1 MTSLALFLFGFPHF
15 EIDGKKVVLDTRK
28 AVALLAYLALE
39 NHPHSRETLA
49 TLLWP
54 DYDHTHARAALRR
67 TLSALNK
74 AIGPHYIAL
83 QGETIELK
91 ASAGVWIDILQFD
104 RFLDSAKKH
113 QHLESEICHDCLQGL
128 IEAVRLS
135 QGDFMDGFSL
145 RDSFPFEEWQFFK
158 REEMRRKL
166 SGVLNTL
173 SLNLGKLGQKDAAIE
188 YARRWLAL
196 DPLREEAHQRLML
209 LYAQSGQQNAAVRQ
223 YRQCVRILDQ
233 ELGVSPLEETTS
245 LYHAILEHRTS
256 SLLLEQP
263 KGFSGQFPLPHLTLS
278 GGVESVPQPVGRAKE
293 WETIQTAYNRGAG
306 MVINLVGEAGIG
318 KTYLAEAWLAFVKG
332 SGAAVL
338 SGRCYEGESNLAYNP
353 LLEALR
359 KRLKE
364 PEVQNIVLTTPPYWI
379 NEVARL
385 LPELYTLAPG
395 TTHARNQADQG
406 SQNQFFEGLRQF
418 IALLA
423 RGPLPGILF
432 LDDLHN
438 ADLSTLDFL
447 TYLARRSKEFPL
459 LVLATWQEDGSV
471 AAQRLKQLAL
481 ETNRA
486 GTSQTLHLSRLKS
499 EEISQLIKAIL
510 KNSGSVSLDLDLKIQ
525 QESEGIPYFIMEYLS
540 AYQEGKLNTQ
550 NAAWLIPGGVRD
562 LLLARL
568 ASLDET
574 ALQLLS
580 AAAVIGRSFSF
591 EAVQLISGRS
601 ETETLNGLET
611 LVARGFIQEKA
622 PSQGGGSGDFRYD
635 FSHEK
640 LRTIV
645 YEQISPA
652 RRRILHRRAAE
663 GLLNTSRGSQATETL
678 AHQIAHHFKEAGQY
692 ETAAQYYAIAGQH
705 ALSIYANS
713 EALKYFNAALAL
725 DHPGKTTLH
734 ETIGD
739 LQTLTG
745 DYRAA
750 LNSYEAAVAHDCQEC
765 KPQLE
770 FKIGKVHARRGDWET
785 AEAYFT
791 TALNNIGLGEY
802 PELQSQIYANW
813 SHIAYRRG
821 QIGRALE
828 LASRALQIA
837 STGSD
842 LLSLAAAH
850 NILGILYRAMGE
862 LDPAVDQLSKSL
874 EAAQSVQNIGAQIAA
889 LNNLALVCRETQ
901 KHDQGIQFASAAL
914 EACIQIGDRHHE
926 AALRDLLADFYH
938 DAGQT
943 DQSLAQLEQAV
954 KILSEIG
961 ASEDIFSQPEIWKLA
976 DW

>member
-1 MTSLALFLFGFPHF
+1 MSGLVLYLFGFPRIK
-15 EIDGKKVVLDTRK
+15 IDGKEIVLDTRK
-28 AVALLAYLALE
+28 AVALLAYLVLE

-49 TLLWP
+49 ALLWP

-67 TLSALNK
+67 TLSTLNK
-74 AIGPHYIAL
+74 AIGSQHITT
-83 QGETIELK
+83 QGETIELNTSTG
-91 ASAGVWIDILQFD
+91 AWIDLAQFD
-104 RFLDSAKKH
+104 HCLNAAKKH
-113 QHLESEICHDCLQGL
+113 QHPDNEVCPDCLQSL
-128 IEAVRLS
+128 IEAARLAR
-135 QGDFMDGFSL
+135 GDFMDGFSL

-158 REEMRRKL
+158 REEVRRKL

-173 SLNLGKLGQKDAAIE
+173 SLNLGKMAQKEAATE

-209 LYAQSGQQNAAVRQ
+209 LYAQSGQQNAAVHQ

-245 LYHAILEHRTS
+245 LYHAILENRTS
-256 SLLLEQP
+256 SLPMDQP
-263 KGFSGQFPLPHLTLS
+263 KGISGQLPLALPTRS
-278 GGVESVPQPVGRAKE
+278 GRVETSPQLVGRTDE
-293 WETIQTAYNRGAG
+293 WETIQAAYNRGAG

-318 KTYLAEAWLAFVKG
+318 KTYLAEAWLAHVKG
-332 SGAAVL
+332 SGAVVL
-338 SGRCYEGESNLAYNP
+338 SGRCYEGETNLAYNP

-364 PEVQNIVLTTPPYWI
+364 PEAQNAVLMAPPYWL
-379 NEVARL
+379 NEMVRL
-385 LPELYTLAPG
+385 LPELSTPVPG
-395 TTHARNQADQG
+395 AVSSWNQAEHG

-423 RGPLPGILF
+423 RGPLPGVLF

-459 LVLATWQEDGSV
+459 LVLAAWQEDGSA

-486 GTSQTLHLSRLKS
+486 GTGQTLRLSRLNS
-499 EEISQLIKAIL
+499 EEISLLIKAVL
-510 KNSGSVSLDLDLKIQ
+510 KDPAGTPFDLDQKIQ
-525 QESEGIPYFIMEYLS
+525 QETEGIPYFIMEYLS
-540 AYQEGKLNTQ
+540 AYQEGKLNTP
-550 NAAWLIPGGVRD
+550 NAAWLIPSGVRD

-568 ASLDET
+568 ANLDET

-601 ETETLNGLET
+601 ETETLNGLE
-611 LVARGFIQEKA
+611 LLAARGFIQEKT
-622 PSQGGGSGDFRYD
+622 PVQESLSSEFRYD

-640 LRTIV
+640 LRAIV

-663 GLLNTSRGSQATETL
+663 GLLNTSRSPQANETL
-678 AHQIAHHFKEAGQY
+678 AHQIAHHFREAGQH
-692 ETAAQYYAIAGQH
+692 ENAAQHYAIAGQH

-725 DHPGKTTLH
+725 DHPEKAALH
-734 ETIGD
+734 ESIGD

-750 LNSYEAAVAHDCQEC
+750 LNSYEAAAAHECQEC

-770 FKIGKVHARRGDWET
+770 FKIGKVHARRGDWKT
-785 AEAYFT
+785 AEAHFA
-791 TALNNIGLGEY
+791 TALNNLTAGEY

-821 QIGRALE
+821 QSDRALE

-837 STGSD
+837 AAGTD
-842 LLSLAAAH
+842 LLSLAAVH
-850 NILGILYRAMGE
+850 NVLGILYRAMGE
-862 LDPAVDQLSKSL
+862 LDPAVGHLSKSL
-874 EAAQSVQNIGAQIAA
+874 EAAQSAKNIGAKIAA
-889 LNNLALVCRETQ
+889 LNNLALVYRETE
-901 KHDQGIQFASAAL
+901 KYDQGVQFATAAL

-938 DAGQT
+938 AVGQT